1 MSALW
6 MWGKVWKKGLF
17 YLVPKYVFLTYF
29 SKNLTKKVFKIYK
42 PVTLYPIKWWLFK
55 VFAWLQES
63 PLLIENVVKGAASYL
78 REILATESPW
88 KMMKN
93 AFYSFLNLFVLKIF
107 QFLSWLFGHV
117 EKTARLER

>member
-1 MSALW
+1 M
-6 MWGKVWKKGLF
+6 
-17 YLVPKYVFLTYF
+17 
-29 SKNLTKKVFKIYK
+29 
-42 PVTLYPIKWWLFK
+42 
-55 VFAWLQES
+55 WLQES

-93 AFYSFLNLFVLKIF
+93 AFYFFLNLFVLQIF